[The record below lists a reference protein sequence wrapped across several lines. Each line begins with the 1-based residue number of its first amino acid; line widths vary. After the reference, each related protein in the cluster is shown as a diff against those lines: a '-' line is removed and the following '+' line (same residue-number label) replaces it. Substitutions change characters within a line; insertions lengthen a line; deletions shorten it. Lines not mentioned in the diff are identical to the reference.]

1 MEMEEEIMLDQLLR
15 SRWFVRIISFLLA
28 VLLFLGITLDTTQ
41 QSKPST
47 NPFLTLFSST
57 KNPKA
62 FEEVDLVSYYDE
74 EKYVVTGLP
83 EKISI
88 YLEGSESLITK
99 AKLATN
105 YEAFV
110 DLTDYKEG
118 THQVPVQHRNIPD
131 QLTVKTDPEKVTI
144 TIEEK
149 VSRLVPVDIQVI
161 NDSKLPLG
169 YAYEAPSVNPKSI
182 TVTGAKS
189 QVNKIALIKGYVN
202 IAFAKKTIDT
212 SVPLF
217 IYDAQGNEMKDI
229 DIYPAVIDVKVA
241 ITSPNKSVPIKVD
254 PISSLPNKLSVVSIT
269 VEPNTVQLYG
279 QQEDIDKYEFIE
291 GLNLDLSKIDRTTTI
306 PMDIPKP
313 SGITEVRP
321 SKVNVT
327 VKVAPEVKKSFSD
340 VSIKVKGLSLG
351 LTATFVTPSDGTF
364 DIDLLGAK
372 AVLENI
378 TGSDFETYV
387 DLSHLPIGEHNVNV
401 QFSGPDS
408 QYVSWQAQLE
418 KVKIKITE

>member
-47 NPFLTLFSST
+47 NPFLALFSST

-83 EKISI
+83 EKISMFF
-88 YLEGSESLITK
+88 EGSESLITK

-105 YEAFV
+105 YEAYV
-110 DLTDYKEG
+110 DLTDYEEG
-118 THQVPVQHRNIPD
+118 THQVLVQHRNLPD

-169 YAYEAPSVNPKSI
+169 YAYETPLVNPKSI

-202 IAFAKKTIDT
+202 IAFAKESVEA

-217 IYDAQGNEMKDI
+217 IYDSQGNELKSL
-229 DIYPAVIDVKVA
+229 DIYPAVIDVKVP
-241 ITSPNKSVPIKVD
+241 ITPPYKSVRID
-254 PISSLPNKLSVVSIT
+254 PKGIYSLPEGLSLVSIT
-269 VEPNTVQLYG
+269 AEPSTVTIYG
-279 QQEDIDKYEFIE
+279 QREDIDQYQVIDGPLIDLRTIIE
-291 GLNLDLSKIDRTTTI
+291 DIVLTKDVPIPDNITRID
-306 PMDIPKP
+306 PL
-313 SGITEVRP
+313 
-321 SKVNVT
+321 KVKVK
-327 VKVAPEVKKSFSD
+327 VKVAKQEKKAFEDVK
-340 VSIKVKGLSLG
+340 INVKGLSQG
-351 LTATFVTPSDGTF
+351 LKVAFITPSEGVF
-364 DIDLLGAK
+364 NINLLGAES
-372 AVLENI
+372 VLENV
-378 TGSDFETYV
+378 TKAEFDTLV
-387 DLSHLPIGEHNVNV
+387 DLSELPIGEHIVNIE
-401 QFSGPDS
+401 FSGP
-408 QYVSWQAQLE
+408 QNVTWEANTTKA
-418 KVKIKITE
+418 KVLITE